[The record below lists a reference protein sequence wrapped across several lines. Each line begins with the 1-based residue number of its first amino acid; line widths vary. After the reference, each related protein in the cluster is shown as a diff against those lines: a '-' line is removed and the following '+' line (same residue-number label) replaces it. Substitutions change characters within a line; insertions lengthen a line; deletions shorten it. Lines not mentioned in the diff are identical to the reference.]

1 MNRVAA
7 PSTRFTR
14 PESHPEV
21 TVIVVTYNN
30 RGQIDAL
37 IESLRAEAAQ
47 LTIAVIVADNQS
59 EDGTLEY
66 LSQRH
71 PDVTLVATGGNL
83 GYAAAINIAVK
94 RVDATDAVLILNP
107 DTVVEPHAIVRLLSA
122 LEDPQCGAVVPRIQ
136 NEDGTLYHS
145 LRREPTLLTALGDA
159 LLGARIRSRPGLLSE
174 TVFESDAYAHAHEID
189 WATGAAIMIRPSV
202 ARRVGDW
209 DEGYFL
215 YSEETDYCRRV
226 REAGYE
232 IRFEPSAIVTHAQG
246 ASGVSTRLNA
256 LSAVNRIRYA
266 RKFHSGTFAAPFR
279 AIAVLAEILRLRKPE
294 NAGTLAFVIDESKW
308 SQLPQADPPRKPV
321 FGYLV
326 PEFPGQTHAFFWRE
340 ILELRR
346 MGSSPQILSTRR
358 PPLSNTP
365 HAWSA
370 EAIRDTTYLGR
381 PSVGQVARA
390 SLVLVVSLREGR
402 LAAVWRELAAPPESF
417 GERVALLLGGALLVT
432 TARRGRW
439 THVHVHSCAGSAR
452 IAFVARLLGGPTYS
466 LTLHGPLSDYGP
478 HQDQKWAHA
487 AFALIITRQL
497 LTQAQATLGAA
508 LPESVSIAPMGVDLD
523 SAVRAQPYRVWN
535 GASEVRVFSCGRLN
549 PSKGHDDLIRAVA
562 ILIAAGVPVRLTIA
576 GEDDEGGTGYRSI
589 LERLIDELDI
599 RSRVELLGAI
609 DEERV
614 REQLE
619 TAQVFALASHAEPLG
634 VAIMEA
640 MAMAVPVVVG
650 DGGGVRELIDDGVT
664 GVLVKPEN
672 PEAIAAA
679 ITRVLDDSRL
689 AQTLGLEGQRRVR
702 AKFGSAGTAVLLLAR
717 IKDEVA
723 ATRRRDNLAD

>member
-1 MNRVAA
+1 
-7 PSTRFTR
+7 
-14 PESHPEV
+14 
-21 TVIVVTYNN
+21 
-30 RGQIDAL
+30 
-37 IESLRAEAAQ
+37 
-47 LTIAVIVADNQS
+47 
-59 EDGTLEY
+59 
-66 LSQRH
+66 
-71 PDVTLVATGGNL
+71 
-83 GYAAAINIAVK
+83 
-94 RVDATDAVLILNP
+94 
-107 DTVVEPHAIVRLLSA
+107 
-122 LEDPQCGAVVPRIQ
+122 
-136 NEDGTLYHS
+136 
-145 LRREPTLLTALGDA
+145 
-159 LLGARIRSRPGLLSE
+159 
-174 TVFESDAYAHAHEID
+174 
-189 WATGAAIMIRPSV
+189 
-202 ARRVGDW
+202 
-209 DEGYFL
+209 
-215 YSEETDYCRRV
+215 
-226 REAGYE
+226 
-232 IRFEPSAIVTHAQG
+232 
-246 ASGVSTRLNA
+246 
-256 LSAVNRIRYA
+256 
-266 RKFHSGTFAAPFR
+266 
-279 AIAVLAEILRLRKPE
+279 
-294 NAGTLAFVIDESKW
+294 
-308 SQLPQADPPRKPV
+308 
-321 FGYLV
+321 
-326 PEFPGQTHAFFWRE
+326 
-340 ILELRR
+340 
-346 MGSSPQILSTRR
+346 
-358 PPLSNTP
+358 
-365 HAWSA
+365 
-370 EAIRDTTYLGR
+370 
-381 PSVGQVARA
+381 
-390 SLVLVVSLREGR
+390 
-402 LAAVWRELAAPPESF
+402 VWRELAAPPESF